1 MEGSESEAIFDS
13 LNLNPQ
19 LFVNETLNT
28 VDDILNDAF
37 DFYLQEASKILK
49 FEGTDRS
56 RDLTKGVNYI
66 RNMIQSSLDK
76 RLAMWEK
83 YCLRHCFSVP
93 EGFSLPKNDE
103 LLASSSMI
111 QDALSEP
118 DVDAELDSLRKKLT
132 LVGAE
137 TDKLN
142 SELKESEKQS
152 ASRVHC
158 TELISETLQLYEDSS
173 AHVMFQEMMQTVT
186 ELRVK
191 MSEFN
196 TRKAE
201 KMKHEGGERVC
212 SSLTDYFTANSK
224 NGLSNAKLDDLEEF
238 LAELK
243 KT

>member
-19 LFVNETLNT
+19 LFINETLNT
-28 VDDILNDAF
+28 VDDLLNDAF
-37 DFYLQEASKILK
+37 DFYLQEASNILK
-49 FEGTDRS
+49 VQGTDRS
-56 RDLTKGVNYI
+56 HDLTKGVNYI
-66 RNMIQSSLDK
+66 HNMIQSSLGK

-83 YCLRHCFSVP
+83 YCLRHCFTVP

-118 DVDAELDSLRKKLT
+118 DVDAELDSLRNKLT

-142 SELKESEKQS
+142 SELKELERQS
-152 ASRVHC
+152 ASRGHC
-158 TELISETLQLYEDSS
+158 AELINQTLQLYEDSS
-173 AHVMFQEMMQTVT
+173 VHDMFQEMTQTAT

-191 MSEFN
+191 MLELN
-196 TRKAE
+196 TRQTE
-201 KMKHEGGERVC
+201 KMQHERAERVY
-212 SSLTDYFTANSK
+212 SSLTDYFTLNPNPK
-224 NGLSNAKLDDLEEF
+224 NGLSNAKLDDLREF

-243 KT
+243 

>member
-1 MEGSESEAIFDS
+1 MEGSRSEEIFDS

-19 LFVNETLNT
+19 LFINETLNT
-28 VDDILNDAF
+28 VDDLLNDAF

-49 FEGTDRS
+49 VEGTDRS
-56 RDLTKGVNYI
+56 HDLTKGVNYI

-103 LLASSSMI
+103 LIASSSMI

-118 DVDAELDSLRKKLT
+118 DVDAELDSLRNKLT
-132 LVGAE
+132 LVGVE
-137 TDKLN
+137 TDRLN
-142 SELKESEKQS
+142 GELKELERQS

-158 TELISETLQLYEDSS
+158 TELISETLQLYEDPSM
-173 AHVMFQEMMQTVT
+173 HDMFQEMMQTAA

-191 MSEFN
+191 MSGFN
-196 TRKAE
+196 SRKAE
-201 KMKHEGGERVC
+201 KMEHEGAESVC
-212 SSLTDYFTANSK
+212 SSLTDYFTANPK
-224 NGLSNAKLDDLEEF
+224 NALLNAKLDDLEEF